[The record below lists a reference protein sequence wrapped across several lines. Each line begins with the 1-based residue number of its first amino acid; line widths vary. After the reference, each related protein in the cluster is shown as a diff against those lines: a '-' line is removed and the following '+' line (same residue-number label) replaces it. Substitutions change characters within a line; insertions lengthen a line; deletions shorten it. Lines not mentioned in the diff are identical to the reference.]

1 MSQRAG
7 NARLAAAR
15 TPGMWPG
22 STGVTL
28 ETPPS
33 ISCSNA
39 AKTGPAEPAT
49 PKFNFVPLPGTRLR
63 LEQRVRGGQGLLEAV
78 WSRREASYFRRWLT
92 EQDDDSAEALG
103 PDSSYGFG
111 LCSPAD
117 FAVSVGASSISQ
129 QLRIFPEQN
138 KRGR

>member
-1 MSQRAG
+1 
-7 NARLAAAR
+7 
-15 TPGMWPG
+15 MWLG

-28 ETPPS
+28 ETPCS

-39 AKTGPAEPAT
+39 AKQGPTHAQI
-49 PKFNFVPLPGTRLR
+49 NFVPLPGTLLR
-63 LEQRVRGGQGLLEAV
+63 LEQFVRGGQGLLKAV

-117 FAVSVGASSISQ
+117 FAVNVRASSISQ
-129 QLRIFPEQN
+129 Q
-138 KRGR
+138 